1 MRQVFTNIKQLLQI
15 RSNKIRSVTG
25 KSMRELPLIENAF
38 LCIEN
43 DLISDFGEMNSF
55 IKKKNDKVIDV
66 SGKLILPCWCDSH
79 SHVVYAGDR
88 SSEFVDRINGLS
100 YQEIANRGG
109 GILNSAKKLQ
119 NTTEELLFNQSMS
132 RIKSLIK
139 LGLSLIHI

>member
-1 MRQVFTNIKQLLQI
+1 
-15 RSNKIRSVTG
+15 
-25 KSMRELPLIENAF
+25 MRELPLIENAF

-88 SSEFVDRINGLS
+88 SSEFVDRIN
-100 YQEIANRGG
+100 
-109 GILNSAKKLQ
+109 
-119 NTTEELLFNQSMS
+119 
-132 RIKSLIK
+132 
-139 LGLSLIHI
+139 